1 MKPGYVTLRST
12 APNLTVTCLLGADGA
27 RVTGG
32 YGGWVDVPRP
42 RRLALTQWDGRS
54 PFEMAVQLVLDAHA
68 DDGSVEAQCSA
79 LERMALPPRS
89 LAEPPVITITGPVP
103 HDDLTW
109 VVLGLDW
116 GSAMRNEDGNRSRQE
131 VTVTLKRYVADD
143 RLQLRPA
150 AERAREKG
158 LGGGGGTN
166 SPAAKTPGKRTYV
179 VKAGDTLSEI
189 AARKDIYGNASMWP
203 KIAQANG
210 IRDPRNLRV
219 GQVLRIP

>member
-1 MKPGYVTLRST
+1 MKPGYVTLTSQ
-12 APNLTVTCLLGADGA
+12 APSLTVTCLLGADGA

-54 PFEMAVQLVLDAHA
+54 SFEMAVQLVLDAHA
-68 DDGSVEAQCSA
+68 DDGSVEAQCTA

-89 LAEPPVITITGPVP
+89 LAEPPVLRIRGPVP
-103 HDDLTW
+103 HSDLTW
-109 VVLGLDW
+109 VVSGIDW
-116 GSAMRNEDGNRSRQE
+116 GAAMRRTDGDRTRQE
-131 VTVTLKRYVADD
+131 VTISLKRYVAED

-158 LGGGGGTN
+158 LGGGGGSN
-166 SPAAKTPGKRTYV
+166 KAAPAPGKRTHV
-179 VKAGDTLSEI
+179 VRAGETLSEI
-189 AARKDIYGNASMWP
+189 AARKDVYGNASLWK
-203 KIAQANG
+203 KIADANG

-219 GQVLRIP
+219 GQTLRIP

>member
-1 MKPGYVTLRST
+1 MKPGYVTITSQ
-12 APNLTVTCLLGADGA
+12 APNLTVTCLLGAEGA
-27 RVTGG
+27 KVTGG

-89 LAEPPVITITGPVP
+89 LAEPPVVRIKGPVP

-109 VVLGLDW
+109 VVNGIDW
-116 GSAMRNEDGNRSRQE
+116 GAAMRNDAGNRSRQE
-131 VTVTLKRYVADD
+131 VTLTLKRYVAED
-143 RLQLRPA
+143 RLTLRPA
-150 AERAREKG
+150 AEKAREKG
-158 LGGGGGTN
+158 SGGGGGTN
-166 SPAAKTPGKRTYV
+166 TKTKTPAQRTYV
-179 VKAGDTLSEI
+179 VKSGDTLSEI
-189 AARKDIYGNASMWP
+189 AARMYGNASQWK
-203 KIAQANG
+203 KIADANN

-219 GQVLRIP
+219 GQTLRIP